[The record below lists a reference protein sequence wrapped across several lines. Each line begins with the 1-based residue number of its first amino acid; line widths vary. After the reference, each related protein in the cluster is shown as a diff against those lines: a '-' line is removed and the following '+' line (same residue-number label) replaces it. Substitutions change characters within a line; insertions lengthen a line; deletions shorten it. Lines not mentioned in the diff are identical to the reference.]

1 MLCIS
6 YFRRH
11 FYITIISEFEQNEK
25 KKANKQRN
33 EKYQS
38 VYWNMVNVSRYEITA
53 LRQLG
58 FVLPYC
64 LTVSMS
70 LLARL
75 LHC

>member
-11 FYITIISEFEQNEK
+11 FYITKISEFEQNEK
-25 KKANKQRN
+25 KKANKQWN

-38 VYWNMVNVSRYEITA
+38 VNWNMVNVSRYEITA